1 MVDELYFASLCRQI
15 LNEDPSIR
23 FVGIIDR
30 HGHLV
35 ATAYRKG
42 LVPLMN
48 KEETEKYAIHTVI
61 RASMRETFAANIGKL
76 QYAVGI
82 YGKLIRATVPIA
94 YGANSNNKFYLLMSF
109 DRNTSDVNAI
119 IENRVL
125 PRIEENKDYFL

>member
-1 MVDELYFASLCRQI
+1 MVDEHYFASLCRQI

-23 FVGIIDR
+23 FVGIDDR
-30 HGHLV
+30 YGHLV

-42 LVPLMN
+42 LVLLMN
-48 KEETEKYAIHTVI
+48 KEETEKYAIQTVI

-82 YGKLIRATVPIA
+82 YEKLVRATIPIA
-94 YGANSNNKFYLLMSF
+94 YGANSNKFYLLMSF

-119 IENRVL
+119 IEKRVL
-125 PRIEENKDYFL
+125 PHIEENKDYFL